1 LTRKKERSPHDV
13 SYLQKGIIMKRHVL
27 LAAALLLLCANAI
40 SAAVATVY
48 SIRGTAEVRRG
59 VSDVWKPLLVGD
71 LLRPEDTI
79 RTGESAEVRLQ
90 FGPNELFVLNQFS
103 MIDIGD
109 IREITKKDLLLKLS
123 MEQIRS
129 LPNSR
134 HNGASPMVTIMHG
147 RDRSM
152 NETGTNA
159 WQKELSG
166 EIGAMRLEG
175 ARALVQQ
182 QYYSSAVLTI
192 KSTLRTF
199 GLRDKFSAYL
209 LLASAFEK
217 LGLNQHAIEA
227 YAQCGDCNPTDAQ
240 RYEIGQHIK
249 RLKASQTQ
257 Q

>member
-1 LTRKKERSPHDV
+1 MKPNALLMMCRMCM
-13 SYLQKGIIMKRHVL
+13 KGMTMKRQMI
-27 LAAALLLLCANAI
+27 LAAAILFLCAQSLA
-40 SAAVATVY
+40 AAVATVY
-48 SIRGTAEVRRG
+48 SIKGTAEVRRG
-59 VSDVWKPLLVGD
+59 VSDAWKPLLVGD
-71 LLRPEDTI
+71 VLRPEDTI

-109 IREITKKDLLLKLS
+109 IREIAKKDLLLKLS

-134 HNGASPMVTIMHG
+134 QNGASPMVTIMHG
-147 RDRSM
+147 RDRNLNDSP
-152 NETGTNA
+152 TNA

-166 EIGAMRLEG
+166 EIGAMRIEG

-182 QYYSSAVLTI
+182 RYFSSAVLTI

-209 LLASAFEK
+209 LLGNAFEK
-217 LGLNQHAIEA
+217 LGLVQHAIEA

-240 RYEIGQHIK
+240 RYEIGQQIK
-249 RLKASQTQ
+249 RLKAAQAQ
-257 Q
+257 